1 MTTRGG
7 IRCTAQT
14 TSSGSQTPNPPL
26 PRGAAAGVVAH
37 LPGERRPFLA
47 ESHEGRGN
55 SLTGNSSIPVELRRS
70 LAGSAGDKNS
80 GATRNDKDSQ
90 IRVGERIHGA
100 ARRGA
105 AGDSDLEP
113 GIRGRTGC
121 NSSKSHTNKNYLNL
135 KFIFKNLIRRLLSS
149 SFFA

>member
-7 IRCTAQT
+7 IRCTART

-80 GATRNDKDSQ
+80 GATRNEKDSQ

-100 ARRGA
+100 ARREILIWSPGS
-105 AGDSDLEP
+105 GD
-113 GIRGRTGC
+113 GRGS